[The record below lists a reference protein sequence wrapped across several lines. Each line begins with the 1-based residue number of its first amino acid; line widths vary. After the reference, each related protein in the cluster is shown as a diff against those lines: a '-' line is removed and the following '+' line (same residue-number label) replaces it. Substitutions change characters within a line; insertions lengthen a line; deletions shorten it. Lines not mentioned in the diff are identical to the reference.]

1 MYHICKKTCNKCGLI
16 YICKTEQDPYR
27 YEGSGTKWREHNKL
41 DNCGIDHH
49 TEVLFSS
56 DSKEKSMEFCTKYG
70 KETNPYYWKKP
81 EYANLIME
89 GGGYNMLG
97 DANPNLKHGRAVGW
111 KSDKSIQKEN
121 DRIRNADY
129 HANNREVERAR
140 MRCRHHI
147 KKGNYEKA
155 LENFNKWNPKSTTFQ
170 EYWNKYAPA
179 EELE

>member
-1 MYHICKKTCNKCGLI
+1 
-16 YICKTEQDPYR
+16 
-27 YEGSGTKWREHNKL
+27 
-41 DNCGIDHH
+41 
-49 TEVLFSS
+49 
-56 DSKEKSMEFCTKYG
+56 
-70 KETNPYYWKKP
+70 
-81 EYANLIME
+81 
-89 GGGYNMLG
+89 MLG

-179 EELE
+179 EELERFTTNRPKCSVFD